1 MLEALSDTSI
11 HLNLRTKPFTCC
23 TSFLGVVLPVDTG
36 WRFDLSIRAS
46 RLGCA
51 ASRNGTGDY
60 FDLVGAG
67 KVMREE
73 YE

>member
-1 MLEALSDTSI
+1 MLEVLSGTSI
-11 HLNLRTKPFTCC
+11 HLNLRVKPFTRC
-23 TSFLGVVLPVDTG
+23 TSLLGVVLPVDTG

-46 RLGCA
+46 HLRCA